1 MACKREQTGR
11 TRRGVQATNEQMR
24 ILAANLEGDVMKT
37 LALYAL
43 FSAGFAVMKL
53 RRETPSAVDTAG
65 DLRSVA
71 RPSAASHRGVF
82 DPLYNGLGANAGR
95 LDAALSRHNA
105 RW

>member
-1 MACKREQTGR
+1 
-11 TRRGVQATNEQMR
+11 MR

-53 RRETPSAVDTAG
+53 RREAPSAVDTVG
-65 DLRSVA
+65 DFRPVA
-71 RPSAASHRGVF
+71 RPPAASHRGVF